1 VSASFCVLN
10 AALRKDHVTMS
21 QAASAPSTRPPAD
34 DRLQRSSPL
43 RRALLRP
50 ELGAAI
56 GGVALWIVFAIIA
69 GDTGFLSARGTA
81 SYLEVAAELGILAI
95 AVSLLMIGNEFD
107 LSIGSVIGASGMI
120 IAILSK
126 EYGWNIWL
134 AIAVAMVV
142 SLIIGFI
149 NGALVRWTRLPS
161 FIITLATLFA
171 IRGLTIAFTR
181 IITNRTN
188 VGGMQEVDGYESA
201 RRVFGSEVS
210 LFGANFPI
218 SIAWWIGL
226 TILATWVLVRTPFG
240 NWIFGVGGNEQAAHN
255 TGVPVTRV
263 KISLFMLTSLSA
275 CLVATIQVINSTG
288 ADVLRGTQQEFFAIM
303 AAVIGGTLLTG
314 GYGSAIGAAIGALIF
329 GMVRQGIVF
338 ARIDAD
344 WFQVFLGGM
353 VLIAVMIN
361 QFVRKRAMGV
371 R

>member
-1 VSASFCVLN
+1 
-10 AALRKDHVTMS
+10 MS
-21 QAASAPSTRPPAD
+21 QTRTATATEPPVD
-34 DRLQRSSPL
+34 DRLQRSSAL

-50 ELGAAI
+50 ELGAGI
-56 GGVALWIVFAIIA
+56 GAFALWLVFAITA
-69 GDTGFLSARGTA
+69 GDTGFLSTRGTA
-81 SYLEVAAELGILAI
+81 SYLEVAAELGIMAI

-134 AIAVAMVV
+134 AIFVALGA
-142 SLIIGFI
+142 SLVIGFI

-181 IITNRTN
+181 IITDRTN
-188 VGGMQEVDGYESA
+188 VGGLQDVVGYESA
-201 RRVFGSEVS
+201 KNVFGSSVS
-210 LFGANFPI
+210 LFGASFPV
-218 SIAWWIGL
+218 SIAWWLGL
-226 TILATWVLVRTPFG
+226 TAVATWILMRTRFG

-263 KISLFMLTSLSA
+263 KISLFMLTASSA
-275 CLVATIQVINSTG
+275 WLVSVIQVVNSTG

-329 GMVRQGIVF
+329 GMVRQGIVY
-338 ARIDAD
+338 ARVDAD

-361 QFVRKRAMGV
+361 QYVRKRAMGV

>member
-1 VSASFCVLN
+1 
-10 AALRKDHVTMS
+10 MS
-21 QAASAPSTRPPAD
+21 QSSSATSAGPPAD
-34 DRLQRSSPL
+34 PRLQRSSPL

-50 ELGAAI
+50 EIGAAL
-56 GGVALWIVFAIIA
+56 GGFALWVYFAITA
-69 GDTGFLSARGTA
+69 GDSGFLSMRGTA
-81 SYLEVAAELGILAI
+81 SYLEVSAELGILAI

-126 EYGWNIWL
+126 EYGWNIWA
-134 AIAVAMVV
+134 AIAVAFIA
-142 SLIIGFI
+142 SLMIGFI

-171 IRGLTIAFTR
+171 IRGLTIALTR
-181 IITNRTN
+181 IITDRTN
-188 VGGMQEVDGYESA
+188 VGGLTVVDGYESA
-201 RRVFGSEVS
+201 RNLFGRDINVFGT
-210 LFGANFPI
+210 NFPVTI
-218 SIAWWIGL
+218 LWWMGL
-226 TILATWVLVRTPFG
+226 TAIATWVLMRTPYG

-263 KISLFMLTSLSA
+263 KISLFMLTAASA
-275 CLVATIQVINSTG
+275 WLVSVIQVINSTG

-314 GYGSAIGAAIGALIF
+314 GYGSAIGAAIGAIIF
-329 GMVRQGIVF
+329 GMVRQGIVY
-338 ARIDAD
+338 AGVDAD

-361 QFVRKRAMGV
+361 QFVRRRAMGI